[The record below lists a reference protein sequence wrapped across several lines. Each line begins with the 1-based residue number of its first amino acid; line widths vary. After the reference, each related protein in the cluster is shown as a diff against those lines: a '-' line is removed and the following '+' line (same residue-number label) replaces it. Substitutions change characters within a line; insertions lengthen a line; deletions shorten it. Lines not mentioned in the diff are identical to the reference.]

1 VGCCQAI
8 KEMDQRE
15 TNKSINKPTIVIV
28 GAEDSGTTPD
38 QAREI
43 HQAIAGSELVILDSA
58 AHLANIEQ
66 AGPFNDALIGF
77 LSRVS

>member
-1 VGCCQAI
+1 MSEQ
-8 KEMDQRE
+8 KD
-15 TNKSINKPTIVIV
+15 PIVIV